1 MICKN
6 GINIAG
12 RIIGPGHPP
21 FIIAEMSGNHN
32 QSLDRALAI
41 VEAAAK
47 AGAHAV
53 KLQTYTAD
61 TMTLDIAER
70 EFFINDPDSLW
81 KGRSL
86 YELYKEAYTPWEWH
100 KPIFDRCRELGL
112 IYLSTPFDET
122 AVDFLEELDVP
133 CYKIA
138 SFENTDIPL
147 IRKVAATGKP
157 MIISTGMA
165 TIAEL
170 DETVRT
176 AREAG
181 CRDLILLK
189 CTSSYPATPENTN
202 ILTISHMRELFACEV
217 GLSDH
222 TMGIGVAVA
231 SVALGATI
239 IEKHFTL
246 SRADG
251 GVDSAFSMEPD
262 EMRALVAETERAWQ
276 ALGKVSYAPTEKE
289 KKSLIFRRSLY
300 IVQDM
305 KKGDILTR
313 ENLRAI
319 RPGLGLPPKYF
330 DDVVG
335 KKATKDIIRGMPL
348 SWDLIEEE

>member
-1 MICKN
+1 MSCKN
-6 GINIAG
+6 DISIGG
-12 RIIGPGHPP
+12 RKIGLGHPP

-61 TMTLDIAER
+61 TMTLDIAEK

-81 KGRSL
+81 KGKSL
-86 YELYKEAYTPWEWH
+86 YDLYKEAYTPWEWH
-100 KPIFDRCRELGL
+100 KPIFERCSELGL

-122 AVDFLEELDVP
+122 SVDFLEELDVP

-170 DETVRT
+170 DETVHT
-176 AREAG
+176 ARKAG

-189 CTSSYPATPENTN
+189 CTSSYPAKPENTN
-202 ILTISHMRELFACEV
+202 ILTIPHMAELFNCQV

-231 SVALGATI
+231 SVALGATM

-246 SRADG
+246 SRAHG

-262 EMRALVAETERAWQ
+262 EMHTLASETKRAWP
-276 ALGKVSYAPTEKE
+276 ALGKVSYGPTEKE

-305 KKGDILTR
+305 KKGDILTK

-319 RPGLGLPPKYF
+319 RPGLGLPPKYY
-330 DDVVG
+330 DILLG
-335 KKATKDIIRGMPL
+335 KRVKKEVKIGTPL
-348 SWDLIEEE
+348 QWDLI